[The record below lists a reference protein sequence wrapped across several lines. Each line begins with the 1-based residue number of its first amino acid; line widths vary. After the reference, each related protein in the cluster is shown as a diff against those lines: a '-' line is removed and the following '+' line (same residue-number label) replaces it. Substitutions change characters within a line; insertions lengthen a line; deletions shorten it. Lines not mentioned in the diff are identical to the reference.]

1 MSGPIGSPLRE
12 TTGNQRGIGRWWIYQ
27 RERFPV
33 VGHGL
38 LVLAFASAAVCHS
51 ALLRGAQPDAA
62 ALAPSGP
69 RLSSFVVAFVV
80 CFLFFL
86 QLRIADEWKDAE
98 EDARVRPDRP
108 VPRGLVTLR
117 ELAILGV
124 IAAAVQIAASVALA
138 PALIAILAIGWG
150 YFALMSR
157 EFFVAEWLRPRHT
170 LYLLSHMLVMPIV
183 DCFAT
188 ACDWILHQPTER
200 LFAPPPALGWF
211 LAASYCNGIVIEIG
225 RKLRAPPDEQPGVA
239 TYTSVWG
246 RHTAVLAWSGAIL
259 GATGLG
265 CMAARAIG
273 MPLLGATLLLGAAAV
288 ATVVGWQFAR
298 HAAPGS
304 GKRMELVS
312 GLWTIAFA
320 IAVGLLPMLLKG
332 LDATGEANR

>member
-1 MSGPIGSPLRE
+1 MSGPLGSKP
-12 TTGNQRGIGRWWIYQ
+12 GWSRWWTYQ
-27 RERFPV
+27 RERFPI

-38 LVLAFASAAVCHS
+38 LVLAFSSAAVCHS

-62 ALAPSGP
+62 ALASSGP
-69 RLSSFVVAFVV
+69 RLASFVVAFLV

-117 ELAILGV
+117 ELAVLGV
-124 IAAAVQIAASVALA
+124 IAAVIQIAASVALA
-138 PALIAILAIGWG
+138 PALIAILAVGWG

-157 EFFVAEWLRPRHT
+157 EFFVADWLRPRHA

-188 ACDWILHQPTER
+188 ACDWILHQPADR
-200 LFAPPPALGWF
+200 LVAPPAALGWF
-211 LAASYCNGIVIEIG
+211 LAASYCNGVVIEIG
-225 RKLRAPPDEQPGVA
+225 RKLRPPPDEQPGVA
-239 TYTSVWG
+239 TYTAVWG
-246 RHTAVLAWSGAIL
+246 RRTAVLAWSAAIL

-273 MPLLGATLLLGAAAV
+273 MPLLGATTLVAAAAV
-288 ATVVGWQFAR
+288 ALLVAVQFAR
-298 HAAPGS
+298 NPAPGS

-332 LDATGEANR
+332 LASTGDASR

>member
-1 MSGPIGSPLRE
+1 MTER
-12 TTGNQRGIGRWWIYQ
+12 RGWGRWWTYQ

-51 ALLRGAQPDAA
+51 ALLRSAAAPDA
-62 ALAPSGP
+62 SVVEGP
-69 RLSSFVVAFVV
+69 RLASFVVAFVV

-117 ELAILGV
+117 ELAFVGV
-124 IAAAVQIAASVALA
+124 IAAFIQIAASAALA
-138 PALIAILAIGWG
+138 PALIAILALGWG

-157 EFFVAEWLRPRHT
+157 EFFVADWLQPRHA

-188 ACDWILHQPTER
+188 ACDWLLHQPPDR
-200 LFAPPPALGWF
+200 WIAPPPALGWF
-211 LAASYCNGIVIEIG
+211 LAASYANGVVIEIG
-225 RKLRAPPDEQPGVA
+225 RKLRAPADEQPGVA
-239 TYTSVWG
+239 TYTAVWG
-246 RHTAVLAWSGAIL
+246 MRTALVAWSAAVIS
-259 GATGLG
+259 ATILG
-265 CMAARAIG
+265 CMAARSIG
-273 MPLLGATLLLGAAAV
+273 APLLGAAV
-288 ATVVGWQFAR
+288 LVPSALVALSVAVRFAR
-298 HAAPGS
+298 RPRPGS
-304 GKRMELVS
+304 GKRMELVA

-320 IAVGLLPMLLKG
+320 VAVGLLPIFLQAL
-332 LDATGEANR
+332 ATAGEPIR